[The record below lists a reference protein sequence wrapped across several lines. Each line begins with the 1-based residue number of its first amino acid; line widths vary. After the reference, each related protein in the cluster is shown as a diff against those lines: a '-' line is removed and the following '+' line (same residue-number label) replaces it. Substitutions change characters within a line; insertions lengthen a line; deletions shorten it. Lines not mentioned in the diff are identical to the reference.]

1 MDPSFS
7 YHNGVLHAEGV
18 SIQTLADTVGTPLYC
33 YSKNALE
40 TNYRAVAAAFADRD
54 ARLCFAMK
62 SNCNP
67 AILSLFA
74 RLGAGADVV
83 SGGELFFARKAGIA
97 PDRIVFSGV
106 GKSKPELATALHEGI
121 FQLNIESESELRLLS
136 AVATELNTTANIAL
150 RVNPDVDAGTHAKI
164 TTGKYSSK
172 FGIAFEEVPNL
183 LSLATNLPGIK
194 PQGLA
199 VHIGSQITRLE
210 PFADAFTKVARLFA
224 DLRGS
229 GYPLTHLDLG
239 GGLGITYQ
247 DEVIPN
253 IQDYAAMIKRITDPL
268 GVSLVL
274 EPGRWLTGSTGILV
288 TEVLHR
294 KTTPERDFIIVDA
307 GMNDFKRTALY
318 DARHRIRPVRE
329 ASASTPQGR
338 YDIVGPVC
346 ESTDVFAK
354 NLGIAE
360 VSQGDRLVLLDV
372 GAYGSVM
379 GSTYNVRLPA
389 PEVLVSGDSWRIIR
403 PRPMYQDLWDAYGA

>member
-1 MDPSFS
+1 MNPSFS
-7 YHNGVLHAEGV
+7 YHNSVLHAEQV
-18 SIQTLADTVGTPLYC
+18 SVQALADAVGTPLYC
-33 YSKNALE
+33 YSQHALE
-40 TNYRAVAAAFADRD
+40 TNYRAAAAAFGDRD
-54 ARLCFAMK
+54 VRLCFAMK

-67 AILSLFA
+67 TILSLFA
-74 RLGAGADVV
+74 GLGAGADVV

-106 GKSKPELATALHEGI
+106 GKTKAELASALHEGI

-136 AVATELNTTANIAL
+136 AVATELNTSANIAL

-172 FGIAFEEVPNL
+172 FGIAFEEVPHL
-183 LSLATNLPGIK
+183 LALAANLPGIR

-199 VHIGSQITRLE
+199 VHIGSQLTRLE
-210 PFADAFTKVARLFA
+210 PFADAFAKVARLFA
-224 DLRGS
+224 DLRGA

-247 DEVIPN
+247 DEVIPD
-253 IQDYAAMIKRITDPL
+253 IQEYAAMIKRITDPL
-268 GVSLVL
+268 GVSLIL
-274 EPGRWLTGSTGILV
+274 EPGRWLTGTTGILV
-288 TEVLHR
+288 TEVLHL
-294 KTTPERDFIIVDA
+294 KTTPEREFVIIDA

-318 DARHRIRPVRE
+318 DARHRIRPVQE
-329 ASASTPQGR
+329 ASANPQHR

-354 NLGIAE
+354 NLEMAE
-360 VSQGDRLVLLDV
+360 VAQGDRLVILDV

-379 GSTYNVRLPA
+379 GSTYNIRLPA
-389 PEVLVSGDSWRIIR
+389 PEILVCGNNWRVIR
-403 PRPMYQDLWDAYGA
+403 PRPTYQDLWDAYGA

>member
-294 KTTPERDFIIVDA
+294 KTTPERDFVIGDA

>member
-1 MDPSFS
+1 MQ
-7 YHNGVLHAEGV
+7 A
-18 SIQTLADTVGTPLYC
+18 LADAVGTPLYC
-33 YSKNALE
+33 YSQHALE
-40 TNYRAVAAAFADRD
+40 TNYRAAAAAFADRD
-54 ARLCFAMK
+54 VRLCFAMK

-74 RLGAGADVV
+74 GLGAGADVV

-106 GKSKPELATALHEGI
+106 GKTKAELASALHEGI

-136 AVATELNTTANIAL
+136 AVATELNTSANIAL

-172 FGIAFEEVPNL
+172 FGIAFEEVPHL
-183 LSLATNLPGIK
+183 LALAANLPGLR

-199 VHIGSQITRLE
+199 VHIGSQLTRLE
-210 PFADAFTKVARLFA
+210 PFADAFAKVARLFA
-224 DLRGS
+224 DLRGA

-247 DEVIPN
+247 DEVIPD
-253 IQDYAAMIKRITDPL
+253 IQEYAAMIKRITDPL
-268 GVSLVL
+268 GVSLIL
-274 EPGRWLTGSTGILV
+274 EPGRWLTGTTGILV
-288 TEVLHR
+288 TEVLHL
-294 KTTPERDFIIVDA
+294 KTTPEREFVIIDA

-318 DARHRIRPVRE
+318 DARHRIRPVQE
-329 ASASTPQGR
+329 ASANPQHR

-354 NLGIAE
+354 NLEMAE
-360 VSQGDRLVLLDV
+360 VAQGDRLVILDV

-379 GSTYNVRLPA
+379 GSTYNIRLPA
-389 PEVLVSGDSWRIIR
+389 PEILVCGNNWRVIR
-403 PRPMYQDLWDAYGA
+403 PRPTYQDLWDAYGA

>member
-294 KTTPERDFIIVDA
+294 KTTPERDFVIVDA